1 MRCAAGHEFADPG
14 GNAGVVALPTCT
26 HIPRWRFGLL
36 CVARLRFGLL
46 CVARLRIGL
55 RCVPRWRFGLR
66 WVSPL
71 RDSPAAGDGGILDP
85 LRLEY

>member
-26 HIPRWRFGLL
+26 HIPRW
-36 CVARLRFGLL
+36 RFGLL